1 MNKVKV
7 LNKLQKVKLGGMTNY
22 VFGNMK
28 YIDRSRF
35 QMDILSK
42 DKNFLEV
49 DEYKEYGY
57 KLRLYSAKERDNRE
71 LLIKEMTEALEGYD
85 VFHIH
90 TGYWLGFLM
99 EEVAMKMGIKKVI
112 VHAHNS
118 GIGINDAETRE
129 AYRKL
134 HEYYK
139 SLFSLREATHFCAC
153 SKEAADWLYGP
164 NIPRDRIIILKNA
177 IEVERFSYSIQKR
190 EEIRKELDIENKFVI
205 GHSGRF
211 ERQKNHIL
219 LINSFAKAYK
229 RNSNI
234 HLLLLG
240 TGLLENDI
248 KMQIEELGIQE
259 AVTFV
264 GWKDNSED
272 YMQAFDLF
280 TLPSLFEGLP
290 IVLIEAQTA
299 GLKCLVSDHVTNE
312 ADITGNV
319 QYLPLDEEVWVR
331 EILKASAGYDRINT
345 DTMVRNAGYDIRDQI
360 KVLENLYIE

>member
-1 MNKVKV
+1 MDKVKV
-7 LNKLQKVKLGGMTNY
+7 LNKLQKVQLGGMLNY

-28 YIDRSRF
+28 YIDRNQF

-42 DKNFLEV
+42 DKEFLNLKEH
-49 DEYKEYGY
+49 KEYGY
-57 KLRLYSAKERDNRE
+57 NLQFYSTKERDNRD
-71 LLIKEMTEALEGYD
+71 LLISEMQKALEGYD

-90 TGYWLGFLM
+90 TAYWLGFLM
-99 EEVAMKMGIKKVI
+99 EDIAMKMGIKKVI
-112 VHAHNS
+112 VHSHNS
-118 GIGINDAETRE
+118 GLGIDDLKI
-129 AYRKL
+129 RKKFEKM

-139 SLFSLREATHFCAC
+139 GLFSLKEATHFCAC

-240 TGLLENDI
+240 AGLLENDI

-280 TLPSLFEGLP
+280 ALPSLFEGLP

-299 GLKCLVSDHVTNE
+299 GLKCLVSDYVTNE

-319 QYLPLDEEVWVR
+319 QYLPLDEEVWVK

-345 DTMVRNAGYDIRDQI
+345 DTVVRNAGYDIRDQI
-360 KVLENLYIE
+360 KILENLYLE